1 MEHKEN
7 IDVKGVE
14 QFTNDFANNL
24 ANAFAEFGK
33 ASEEAAKCCSS
44 ANRTVTASAVVS
56 ELERHV
62 CKYEKASFITRWYW
76 KRRIKKLNL
85 AIDELETILNEQ

>member
-1 MEHKEN
+1 MEYKEN

-44 ANRTVTASAVVS
+44 AIRTVTASAVVS
-56 ELERHV
+56 EFERLV

-76 KRRIKKLNL
+76 KRRIKNL
-85 AIDELETILNEQ
+85 TWLLMNLKQY